1 MLRFRDY
8 LFKTIFVQK
17 KSNSN
22 SLKENIVKK
31 LLSKNDL
38 VCNNSFIYNEIKEL
52 SSCIYINNIKISIV
66 LPYTFIIFSHNLYR
80 SENIYDSLL
89 KYANLGI
96 NCVLY
101 IDTLNKEDSLFKKIE
116 KLKSLSNVIVCE
128 LDNSKFYSPIE
139 LLKSALT
146 VLDTEYVIFLTASSK
161 LNPRSYI
168 DRIKTIVENNK
179 DFNLFLNKNDFAKFK
194 NFLEDNSNIDPYNF
208 YWSMSSLST
217 SIFKKN
223 VLIEILDKISN
234 DICCKQLFLP
244 QLILNNFLQE
254 KVYFY
259 DEDLL
264 HKYIQPRNISEEC
277 IAIFSYICIYP
288 LFQKDVSK
296 EIVNQSLG
304 KLLAPVS
311 NIISSCNLTSKIRA
325 TMFFVVSYALFLA
338 ELHNISV
345 EDWKEKFFVA
355 LDFCHKVN
363 NKDVKNYFND
373 LVDQIITK
381 ESSRVFIIENYGMD
395 DIKQSVFFQKISEMY
410 EIDYQLKL
418 ANFDYYHLNNLVIKI
433 HSKAAQLTISSG
445 SLSKD
450 MLNEGDNHLTLWHG
464 LGWMKKTEVKPKMF
478 TVGTIVCSSAYCEDK
493 YKEHFVA
500 ENSVGLGSVQTDILF
515 DEAFIKKSRKAVCS
529 KYSIPQNAQILFF
542 APTFRIGEE
551 YQYYNFG
558 INIEELS
565 EELAKNNIYLITK
578 RHHILDAVKRDKG
591 IDTSGVFNSKNH
603 HFIVDDSYNFVQL
616 IASAD
621 CFSTDYSSGM
631 YYAFLRNLP
640 IFLYATDV
648 EEYRNGRNGFE
659 IDYPSV
665 VPVPF
670 VSLPQIDNFMQAFF
684 DSFNYPTTQE
694 YQRYRDINIGAC
706 DGHVAD
712 KVLDYI
718 KENYF

>member
-1 MLRFRDY
+1 MYKARSNKNRISLNFN
-8 LFKTIFVQK
+8 LFNELLKNKTLGCYSLHI
-17 KSNSN
+17 SNF
-22 SLKENIVKK
+22 LKN
-31 LLSKNDL
+31 LTPH
-38 VCNNSFIYNEIKEL
+38 
-52 SSCIYINNIKISIV
+52 IYINKKTYNI
-66 LPYTFIIFSHNLYR
+66 LPYGFIVFSYGVY
-80 SENIYDSLL
+80 SSDNIYDSLL
-89 KYANLGI
+89 KYASLGI
-96 NCVLY
+96 SCVLY
-101 IDTLNKEDSLFKKIE
+101 TDTLNQDNSLYKKIE
-116 KLKSLSNVIVCE
+116 KLKSISNVMVCE

-179 DFNLFLNKNDFAKFK
+179 NFNLFLNKNDFAKFK
-194 NFLEDNSNIDPYNF
+194 NFLEDNSNIDSYNF

-223 VLIEILDKISN
+223 VLLEILDKTSN

-304 KLLAPVS
+304 KLLVPVS

-355 LDFCHKVN
+355 LDFCHKIN

-478 TVGTIVCSSAYCEDK
+478 SVGTIVCSSKYCEQR
-493 YKEHFVA
+493 YKEHFYA
-500 ENSVGLGSVQTDILF
+500 DNSIGLGSVQTDKLY
-515 DEAFIKKSRKAVCS
+515 DDSFIRNCREQVCLKYGIPNNS
-529 KYSIPQNAQILFF
+529 KIMFF
-542 APTFRIGEE
+542 APTFRLGDD
-551 YQYYNFG
+551 YQYYDFG
-558 INIEELS
+558 IDIEMLSKEL
-565 EELAKNNIYLITK
+565 EKQNIYLITK
-578 RHHILDAVKRDKG
+578 RHHIIDAVKRDKG
-591 IDTSGVFNSKNH
+591 IDSSGVYNSKNH
-603 HFIVDDSYNFVQL
+603 HFIIDECFNFVQL
-616 IASAD
+616 VSSAD
-621 CFSTDYSSGM
+621 CFVTDYSSGM
-631 YYAFLRNLP
+631 YYAFLRNIP

-659 IDYPSV
+659 IDYPAD

-670 VSLPQIDNFMQAFF
+670 VSSNSIDEFMQGYF
-684 DSFNYPTTQE
+684 DSFNYPHTE
-694 YQRYRDINIGAC
+694 KYQLYKRNNIGAC
-706 DGHVAD
+706 DGFVAER
-712 KVLDYI
+712 VLDYI
-718 KENYF
+718 RNNYFKDL